1 MMKLVLSTLAI
12 IALGLT
18 AADAATLNLSGLFDP
33 HLQVGGGCHYNC
45 NGGGGGG
52 GGGGGVIPE
61 PGTWS
66 LMILGF
72 ALLAR
77 QVRAMRK
84 ARA

>member
-1 MMKLVLSTLAI
+1 MMKLVLSVLAI
-12 IALGLT
+12 TALGLT
-18 AADAATLNLSGLFDP
+18 AADAATLSLSGLFDS

-52 GGGGGVIPE
+52 GGGGTVPE

>member
-1 MMKLVLSTLAI
+1 MMKLVLSVIAI
-12 IALGLT
+12 TALGLT

-33 HLQVGGGCHYNC
+33 HLQVGGCHYNC

-52 GGGGGVIPE
+52 GGGGTIPE

-72 ALLAR
+72 ALLAH
-77 QVRAMRK
+77 QVRAMRR